1 MVSGMALE
9 RITTTPE
16 TISAVQP
23 GPMQNPGSSK
33 ERNKRNL

>member
-23 GPMQNPGSSK
+23 GPMQNPG